1 MIFID
6 LDAKDELTPQNMR
19 QLVARARRVLPRA
32 ITRSSRPRR
41 DGELCRTTRTFP
53 FNAFVVDCHIV
64 LVLTVSGQSA
74 STVQYHTQPYRLHH
88 PTQAPDVQG
97 EPTVLP
103 W

>member
-41 DGELCRTTRTFP
+41 DGELCHTT
-53 FNAFVVDCHIV
+53 
-64 LVLTVSGQSA
+64 SA
-74 STVQYHTQPYRLHH
+74 SHEGRPISWMGSAFMCVRENLAVQDENLT
-88 PTQAPDVQG
+88 ADKVEG
-97 EPTVLP
+97 GVC
-103 W
+103 